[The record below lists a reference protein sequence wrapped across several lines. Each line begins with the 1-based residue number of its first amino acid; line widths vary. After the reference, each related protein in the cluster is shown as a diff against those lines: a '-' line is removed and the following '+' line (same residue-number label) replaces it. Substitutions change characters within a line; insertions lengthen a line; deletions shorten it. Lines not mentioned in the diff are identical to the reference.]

1 MIDTAALLTKT
12 GKLSSERVRQLSSDE
27 KGSLLSQTGAESL
40 AEAVYLAHY
49 RTTRGQCEKCGAF
62 TAFKSFTAGYRRFCS
77 AKCSANAQT
86 TKQAREQTCLAEYG
100 TRFASA
106 AKQVQEKVTKTML
119 ERYGVEHHLKRVDIL
134 EQRSKT
140 NQQRYGGNA
149 PMSSSAVKEKTRRT
163 NQQRY
168 GGNAPMSSSAVKEKT
183 RRSQLRQWLP
193 AKIERLSTAVS
204 PAFALGDYTSI
215 EAQLSWRCVECGHQ
229 FKSHLKYGKT
239 PRCYKCYPAHISKGE
254 QEIADFISSLGFV
267 VEQQNR
273 TLIAP
278 HHLDIVIPERRV
290 CVEFNGIY
298 YHSKHPKNYHLH
310 KTNSVEAL
318 GYQLIHIF
326 EDEWRD
332 SREKTQTMLR
342 SKLGVLPKIH
352 ARKCRVVALDSAR
365 EAAFFN
371 AHHLQGYTK
380 SKVCYGLTF
389 NGELVAAMSFR
400 KPRFTKKVAW
410 ELLRYASSA
419 TIVGGASRLLA
430 AFEKQHQPESV
441 ISYADRRWSCGNLYR
456 ALGFDELAPT
466 PPGFYY
472 TDYQR
477 RYNRMRFQKHKLAQ
491 QLPTFDPALTEEA
504 NMNANGYYRIYDSG
518 HRVFIKQ

>member
-12 GKLSSERVRQLSSDE
+12 GKLSSERLRQLSSEQKDL
-27 KGSLLSQTGAESL
+27 LLSQTNAETL
-40 AEAVYLAHY
+40 TEAVYLAHY
-49 RTTRGQCEKCGAF
+49 QATKGQCEKCGAR

-77 AKCSANAQT
+77 AKCSANAPS
-86 TKQAREQTCLAEYG
+86 TKQAREQTCLVEYG
-100 TRFASA
+100 ARSASA
-106 AKQVQEKVTKTML
+106 ADSVRAKTKQTLQK
-119 ERYGVEHHLKRVDIL
+119 RYGVAHHLQNPDIL
-134 EQRSKT
+134 AQRSKT

-149 PMSSSAVKEKTRRT
+149 PMSSSVVKEKAR
-163 NQQRY
+163 Q
-168 GGNAPMSSSAVKEKT
+168 
-183 RRSQLRQWLP
+183 SQLQQWLP
-193 AKIERLSTAVS
+193 SKLDQLSTAVV
-204 PAFALGDYTSI
+204 PAFTLSDYTSI
-215 EAQLSWRCVECGHQ
+215 EAQLSWHCVECGHQ
-229 FKSHLKYGKT
+229 FESHLKYGKT

-254 QEIADFISSLGFV
+254 QEIADFIVDLGLD

-278 HHLDIVIPERRV
+278 HHLDIVVPARKV

-310 KTNSVEAL
+310 KTNAVEAL

-332 SREKTQTMLR
+332 SREKIQSMLR

-352 ARKCRVVALDSAR
+352 ARKCRVVELDFAQ
-365 EAAFFN
+365 ETAFFN

-380 SKVCYGLTF
+380 SKACYGLTF
-389 NGELVAAMSFR
+389 NGYLVAAMSFR
-400 KPRFTKKVAW
+400 RPRFTKKVAW
-410 ELLRYASSA
+410 ELLRYAGSA
-419 TIVGGASRLLA
+419 TVVGGASRLLA
-430 AFEKQHQPESV
+430 AFEKQYRPESL

-456 ALGFDELAPT
+456 SLGFAELAST